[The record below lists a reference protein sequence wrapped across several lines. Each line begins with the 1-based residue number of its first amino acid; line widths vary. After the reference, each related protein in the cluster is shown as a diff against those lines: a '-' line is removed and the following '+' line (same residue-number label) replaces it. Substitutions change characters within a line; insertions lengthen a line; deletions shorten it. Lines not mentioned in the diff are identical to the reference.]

1 MRGEFERVDAAAA
14 TLAARVPSPPTVAL
28 VLGSGLG
35 DYADTLE
42 GAVAVDYADIPGF
55 HASTVSGHA
64 GRLVFGERAG
74 VRIAAMQGRIHAYEG
89 HDAATVVFPLRT
101 LWRLGART
109 LVVTNAA
116 GGANPGFVPGD
127 LMCIT
132 DHLNLTGTS
141 PLVGENDERFGPRF
155 PDMSEAYSR
164 RLAAMARAASAD
176 AGFVLRS
183 GVYAGMLGPAYETP
197 AEVRMVQRLGGDA
210 VGMSTVLEVIA
221 ARHLKMEVLGLSCI
235 TNFGAGLSDAPLD
248 HAEVKEV
255 ASRVRSRF
263 VALLDGVFAKLGA
276 AS

>member
-1 MRGEFERVDAAAA
+1 MRGEFEKVDAAAA
-14 TLAARVPSPPTVAL
+14 MLAARVPSPPTVAL

-155 PDMSEAYSR
+155 PDMSEAYSK
-164 RLAAMARAASAD
+164 RLAAIARAASAD

-221 ARHLKMEVLGLSCI
+221 ARHLKMDVLGLSCI

-263 VALLDGVFAKLGA
+263 VALLDGVFAKLGV